1 MMKTSSNG
9 DYERI
14 PLDDHHNFFYTFDL
28 GCAAAL
34 SASDYKLVTLD
45 KSDPKKLMF
54 IYKKE
59 PGVVQVVDGYWADS
73 LSLKAR
79 KYFESVKMLKNRI
92 YSN

>member
-1 MMKTSSNG
+1 MKTSSNG

-14 PLDDHHNFFYTFDL
+14 PLDDHQHFFYTYDL

-34 SASDYKLVTLD
+34 SASDYELVSLD
-45 KSDPKKLMF
+45 KSNPQKVMF

-59 PGVVQVVDGYWADS
+59 PGIVRVVDSYWADK
-73 LSLKAR
+73 LDLKAR

-92 YSN
+92 YSS